1 MTVYWT
7 AAEIAANVKYPN
19 GNRAFNSAAVA
30 RSWLAR
36 HRLKAHP
43 SRRGGKT
50 GEAKLYDSDEVLDIW
65 YRGRKTVVTEPA
77 HNAMDPNIRAPKEV
91 PGGRRE

>member
-19 GNRAFNSAAVA
+19 GHKAFNSAAVA
-30 RSWLAR
+30 RSWIAR
-36 HRLKAHP
+36 RRLKAHP

-50 GEAKLYDSDEVLDIW
+50 GEAKLYDRDKVLALWYGGQVPREVAQ
-65 YRGRKTVVTEPA
+65 T
-77 HNAMDPNIRAPKEV
+77 HNAMDKGERSAQ
-91 PGGRRE
+91 